1 MRRIA
6 QSTAYTFML
15 KVYLST
21 DSKTAA
27 TGKTVAIQISKAGGA
42 FANPSAGATTA
53 TEVSNGWY
61 KYTGSTTDIGTLGDL
76 VIRGTATGCDDSEQV
91 AQVVDAATNGATNL
105 DAAVSTRMTA
115 TAGTSLATDV
125 TAVKTVT
132 TKLDTTIELDGASY
146 RFNANALEL
155 TWDEALA
162 GHTTAGTTGK
172 VLSDINTNA
181 ATILTDTTNIKTRLP
196 AALVGGRMDS
206 LVWGVGAGAIAANS
220 FAANSITASALATD
234 AVAEI
239 ADGVW
244 DEALSGHATAGS
256 AGAALSSAGSGV
268 TAPTAIENADALLD
282 RANAVETGLTPRGL
296 MRLVAS
302 GAAGKASGFGTP
314 TVVYRAAVSDSK
326 PRITA
331 TVDSTGNRST
341 VTTDT
346 T

>member
-1 MRRIA
+1 VVTDAAGVNIA
-6 QSTAYTFML
+6 A
-15 KVYLST
+15 
-21 DSKTAA
+21 DII
-27 TGKTVAIQISKAGGA
+27 AIQAD
-42 FANPSAGATTA
+42 
-53 TEVSNGWY
+53 
-61 KYTGSTTDIGTLGDL
+61 TD
-76 VIRGTATGCDDSEQV
+76 
-91 AQVVDAATNGATNL
+91 
-105 DAAVSTRMTA
+105 
-115 TAGTSLATDV
+115 
-125 TAVKTVT
+125 
-132 TKLDTTIELDGASY
+132 
-146 RFNANALEL
+146 
-155 TWDEALA
+155 
-162 GHTTAGTTGK
+162 
-172 VLSDINTNA
+172 
-181 ATILTDTTNIKTRLP
+181 NIQTRLP

-234 AVAEI
+234 AVSEI